1 MCISKGENAATG
13 RTEHEGRAGYRLS
26 QRRGRGQSAD
36 SGCQFT
42 ADPTRDGPRRNYRRI
57 AALPTS
63 RRSHSAAPQL
73 HTAPFHPSRNRLNH
87 PQFPIRIYIPAFLN
101 FLRTL
106 RIPLSAATAR
116 IIRTHLFFSINRQV
130 LYACHVFDLLVVLK
144 NLRIVL
150 FLISS

>member
-87 PQFPIRIYIPAFLN
+87 PQFPIRTYIPAFLN

-106 RIPLSAATAR
+106 RISLSAATAR
-116 IIRTHLFFSINRQV
+116 IMRSHLFFSINCRV
-130 LYACHVFDLLVVLK
+130 T
-144 NLRIVL
+144 
-150 FLISS
+150 SSTYW

>member
-63 RRSHSAAPQL
+63 HRSHSAAPQL

-87 PQFPIRIYIPAFLN
+87 PQFPIRTYIPAFLN

-106 RIPLSAATAR
+106 LSAATAR
-116 IIRTHLFFSINRQV
+116 IMRTHLFFSINCQV
-130 LYACHVFDLLVVLK
+130 LYACHVFDLLVELK